1 MIRFKVINHSLAVG
15 EIDVFGVS
23 SSSMLQVGDTEF
35 VNLYS
40 VFDTPPESVV
50 IGPLAPFPEPEQESI
65 AIGEGNIND

>member
-1 MIRFKVINHSLAVG
+1 MHFKVINHSLAVG

-23 SSSMLQVGDTEF
+23 SSSMLQVGDTEV

-50 IGPLAPFPEPEQESI
+50 IGPLAPYPEPGQESVTSR
-65 AIGEGNIND
+65 EGNVNE